1 MIQPSRILSIGIDRP
16 LSQVAAFLAEPRNF
30 PRWASGLADG
40 LEPVADSP
48 RLPTEGSEWLGST
61 PQGRLRIRF
70 SPLNPFGVADHW
82 VHLEDGR
89 VVYVP
94 LRAVANGDG
103 CTVALTLFRR
113 PEMDD
118 ERFAADCDWVCRD
131 LLALRRL
138 LGG

>member
-1 MIQPSRILSIGIDRP
+1 M
-16 LSQVAAFLAEPRNF
+16 
-30 PRWASGLADG
+30 
-40 LEPVADSP
+40 
-48 RLPTEGSEWLGST
+48 
-61 PQGRLRIRF
+61 
-70 SPLNPFGVADHW
+70 ADHW

-94 LRAVANGDG
+94 LRVVANGDG

-118 ERFAADCDWVCRD
+118 ERFAADCDWVRRD